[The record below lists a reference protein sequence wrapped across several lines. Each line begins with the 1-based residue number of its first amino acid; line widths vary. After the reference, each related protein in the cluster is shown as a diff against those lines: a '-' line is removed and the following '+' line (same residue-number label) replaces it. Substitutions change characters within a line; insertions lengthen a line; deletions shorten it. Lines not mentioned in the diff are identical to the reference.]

1 MADIFLS
8 YAKEDREV
16 AGKIA
21 TLLGNAGWVVWWDR
35 RIPAG
40 RTWRSVLEEA
50 LRDMRCMVVLW
61 SAHSIESDWVRDEAD
76 EGRVRKKL
84 VQVLIEA
91 VNPPVGFRTIQA
103 ADLSDWDGSS
113 NAPGVQQLI
122 ADLES
127 LLGKPVQK
135 TSNENSE

>member
-1 MADIFLS
+1 MVDIFLS

-16 AGKIA
+16 ARKIA
-21 TLLGNAGWVVWWDR
+21 TLLGNAGWAVWWDR

-76 EGRVRKKL
+76 EGRGRKKL
-84 VQVLIEA
+84 VPGLIEA
-91 VNPPVGFRTIQA
+91 GNPAGGFRTLQA
-103 ADLSDWDGSS
+103 
-113 NAPGVQQLI
+113 
-122 ADLES
+122 
-127 LLGKPVQK
+127 
-135 TSNENSE
+135 